1 MRGQKLPSQR
11 QLRVGELVR
20 HALSAFLSRD
30 EILDPDLDGAFITV
44 PEVRMSSDLIMA
56 KVYIMPLGGQ
66 EVDIVV
72 DALNRNQKFIRGQ
85 VVPKLNLKNAPQFKF
100 YADETFD
107 EAGRIDMLLR
117 SEHVAQDLGDK
128 DLDDDEQDQDAPA
141 NDAQEHDDK

>member
-1 MRGQKLPSQR
+1 MSGEKLPSQR

-44 PEVRMSSDLIMA
+44 PEVRMSSDLKWA

-66 EVDIVV
+66 EVQTVV
-72 DALNRNQKFIRGQ
+72 EALNRNQKFIRGQ
-85 VVPKLNLKNAPQFKF
+85 ITPKLDLRFSPEFKF

-107 EAGRIDMLLR
+107 EAGRIDKLLR
-117 SEHVAQDLGDK
+117 SDHVAQDLAREDESDENEVK
-128 DLDDDEQDQDAPA
+128 NQDDQ
-141 NDAQEHDDK
+141 